1 MERFFRYVLR
11 RDDPEYGTGEGRLS
25 YIGDP
30 ALRTVLDGEEA
41 TAWYRQGAEVSA
53 IVVAAIPVDPQDPSR
68 GAVLLEQASDPI
80 RTLTNQAM
88 MQVMSMTVLIIVI
101 AVPGILAYA
110 GFLSFRVGRLA
121 RAAESAMGPRGEIS
135 VQVPGTKA
143 KDEIGDLSRAF
154 TSLLGRLRD
163 YTDYLKSLNS
173 KLSHELRTPLAIV
186 STSIDNLEH
195 ETHSGPGKEYLARLR
210 HGAERLESILQAMT
224 AATRVEQA
232 IRQAEIERFDVAEV
246 VASCVS
252 GFGDIYPEHAFESN
266 LPHEPVYIDG
276 SAELIE
282 QMLDKLI
289 DNAAG
294 FAADGTKIEVA
305 LEPGSDDVRLSI
317 ANQGP
322 LLPETMRHQ
331 LFDSLVSVRKTGGD
345 KPHLGLGLYIVT
357 LVAEFHS
364 GTAEAE
370 NLEDGSGVRMS
381 VVLPRANA
389 GAA

>member
-1 MERFFRYVLR
+1 
-11 RDDPEYGTGEGRLS
+11 
-25 YIGDP
+25 
-30 ALRTVLDGEEA
+30 
-41 TAWYRQGAEVSA
+41 
-53 IVVAAIPVDPQDPSR
+53 
-68 GAVLLEQASDPI
+68 
-80 RTLTNQAM
+80 
-88 MQVMSMTVLIIVI
+88 
-101 AVPGILAYA
+101 
-110 GFLSFRVGRLA
+110 
-121 RAAESAMGPRGEIS
+121 
-135 VQVPGTKA
+135 
-143 KDEIGDLSRAF
+143 
-154 TSLLGRLRD
+154 LRD

-186 STSIDNLEH
+186 STSVDNLEH
-195 ETHSGPGKEYLARLR
+195 ETYSGPGKEYLARLR

-294 FAADGTKIEVA
+294 FAADGTRIEVA